1 MNELIGTIGLIVAV
15 VSILLSTAVSIIV
28 TDASAA
34 TDRSPQG
41 RAPISVP
48 TAVVVQDG
56 EEASQVIVSDGVHTE
71 FATGEFGHGGW
82 GYDTTVMFADE
93 DDDTS
98 AEHRT

>member
-28 TDASAA
+28 TDASAP
-34 TDRSPQG
+34 TQRRPQS

-56 EEASQVIVSDGVHTE
+56 EETSQVIVSDRVHTE
-71 FATGEFGHGGW
+71 FASGEFGHGGW
-82 GYDTTVMFADE
+82 GYDTTVMFDDE
-93 DDDTS
+93 ADDTRS
-98 AEHRT
+98 EHQP

>member
-28 TDASAA
+28 SDASAPKQ
-34 TDRSPQG
+34 RRPQS

-56 EEASQVIVSDGVHTE
+56 EEASQVIVSDRVHTE

-82 GYDTTVMFADE
+82 GYDTSVIFDDE
-93 DDDTS
+93 AEDTRS
-98 AEHRT
+98 EHRP

>member
-28 TDASAA
+28 TDASASR
-34 TDRSPQG
+34 DRPSQG

-56 EEASQVIVSDGVHTE
+56 ADASQVIVSDRVHTE

-82 GYDTTVMFADE
+82 GYDTSVMFDDE
-93 DDDTS
+93 ADDTPT
-98 AEHRT
+98 EHHP